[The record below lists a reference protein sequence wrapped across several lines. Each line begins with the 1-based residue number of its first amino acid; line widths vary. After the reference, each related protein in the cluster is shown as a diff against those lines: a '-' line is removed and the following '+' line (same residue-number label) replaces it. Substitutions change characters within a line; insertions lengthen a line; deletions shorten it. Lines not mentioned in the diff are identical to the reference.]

1 MHESPDRKQS
11 VRSGPPKFAY
21 WLCAMTCETLR
32 PVPIMEMMDS
42 GPDSRWKRRTFS
54 SMRSYASSQV
64 TRSSGAPFVRRI
76 IGW

>member
-32 PVPIMEMMDS
+32 PVPIMEMIDS
-42 GPDSRWKRRTFS
+42 GPSFSWNARTFS
-54 SMRSYASSQV
+54 SMIS
-64 TRSSGAPFVRRI
+64 
-76 IGW
+76 